1 MDWFGVRLGM
11 NAIEKLREVTD
22 TIGSAKNGLVLV
34 DSWALAGRLLSR
46 FPVDQAQAGAVLKSK
61 DHAGLDAIVRGL
73 EQPVVKTVAEA
84 PKVTVTEADMQAA
97 MRAFRKR
104 LKLTRLDEESKL
116 GGRYVSGGKKSG
128 IEAIAPPNDFPP
140 AVWKALVAAGRLR
153 EAGPGFLADVESG
166 KP

>member
-1 MDWFGVRLGM
+1 M

-22 TIGSAKNGLVLV
+22 TIGSAKDGLVLV

-46 FPVDQAQAGAVLKSK
+46 FPVDQALAGAVLKSK

-73 EQPVVKTVAEA
+73 EQPVVKSVAEA

-104 LKLTRLDEESKL
+104 LKLTRLDERSEE
-116 GGRYVSGGKKSG
+116 R
-128 IEAIAPPNDFPP
+128 
-140 AVWKALVAAGRLR
+140 R
-153 EAGPGFLADVESG
+153 
-166 KP
+166 